1 MTKVIMVA
9 LMMGHN
15 LTEIMLNHKNMT
27 VSVQK
32 TLRQIFVTTTKWM
45 LLMSVSVG
53 SDNDKLG

>member
-1 MTKVIMVA
+1 MVA